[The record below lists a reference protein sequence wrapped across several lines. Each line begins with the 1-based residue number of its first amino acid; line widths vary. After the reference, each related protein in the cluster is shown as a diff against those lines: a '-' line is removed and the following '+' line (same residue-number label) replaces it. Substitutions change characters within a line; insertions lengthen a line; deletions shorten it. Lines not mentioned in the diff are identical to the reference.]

1 MRTVR
6 GVLWGGFGFALL
18 FCGLLGCDQPRK
30 GYDPSLTYQLRTDP
44 LVVQL
49 PPVAPIAPAAAGK
62 LDESIAALPTVGGKI
77 LDPKTLPAEQQ
88 NKLRQTLDELFG
100 TPAAPRVVCM
110 DRPRLVGEL
119 DLSPEHLAAGSRV
132 YRRLCNQCHGINGD
146 GRGPT
151 GPWVYPYPRDFR
163 QGVFKSAHAGTKPR
177 SETLVKL
184 IRSGVPATSMQAF
197 DLIPD
202 EDVRAAAAYV
212 IHLSLRG
219 EVEFR
224 VTKALLDD
232 SGEVDASDVQDACQ
246 AELTRGLDQ
255 WLAAQAQA
263 APPNL
268 PTSDDPK
275 DSAYQESVR
284 RGHRLFTATAGG
296 GCASC
301 HQDYGR
307 AERYQY
313 SVWGTVVRV
322 PDLTRGEFRWGKDT
336 PSMSAHI
343 RHGIAASGMPGNPF
357 LNDEQVRDLAN
368 FVREAGYPARLPTD
382 VRQQVYPAGKPTDDE

>member
-1 MRTVR
+1 MGTVR
-6 GVLWGGFGFALL
+6 GALSGGFGLALL
-18 FCGLLGCDQPRK
+18 VGGLLGCGQPRE
-30 GYDPSLTYQLRTDP
+30 GYDPGLTYQLRTDP

-49 PPVAPIAPAAAGK
+49 PPAAPTGPASPGK
-62 LDESIAALPTVGGKI
+62 LDESIGALPQTGGKL
-77 LDPKTLPAEQQ
+77 LDPKTLPAGQQ
-88 NKLRQTLDELFG
+88 AHLRQALDELFG
-100 TPAAPRVVCM
+100 TPAAPRVLIA
-110 DRPRLVGEL
+110 DRPKAVGDL

-132 YRRLCNQCHGINGD
+132 YRRSCKACHGMTGD

-163 QGVFKSAHAGTKPR
+163 QGAFKSAHAGTKPR
-177 SETLVKL
+177 GDTLVKL

-224 VTKALLDD
+224 VTKALLDGD
-232 SGEVDASDVQDACQ
+232 CDDDVRAACRD
-246 AELTRGLDQ
+246 ELRRCLDQ
-255 WLAAQAQA
+255 WLAAQSQA
-263 APPNL
+263 EPTAPPV
-268 PTSDDPK
+268 SDDPR
-275 DSAYQESVR
+275 DPAYQESVR
-284 RGHRLFTATAGG
+284 RGHQLFTQTAGG

-313 SVWGTVVRV
+313 SVWGTAVRV
-322 PDLTRGEFRWGKDT
+322 PDLTRGEFRWGKDAA
-336 PSMSAHI
+336 SVAAHV

-357 LNDEQVRDLAN
+357 LTDEQVRDLAN
-368 FVREAGYPARLPTD
+368 FARDAAYPARLPAD